1 MTDKEI
7 IDKLG
12 GATKVAK
19 LLNFEMPKG
28 AMRVHNWIKRGIPA
42 RVKLDR
48 PDLFQNTELKE
59 GAA

>member
-12 GATKVAK
+12 GATKVAE

-28 AMRVHNWIKRGIPA
+28 AMRVHNWTKRGIPA
-42 RVKLDR
+42 RVKLNR
-48 PDLFQNTELKE
+48 PDLFQKQELKE